1 MNRHSILFK
10 LNILFAI
17 ALLATVIAAFSIG
30 LHTVK
35 KDNMA
40 LLFKSRLIMKE
51 IRTSGKVPVFLLKEF
66 HFKEVRGE
74 TKKEIL
80 KEGRVRTFLPNP
92 MQEKT
97 KNRVILTY
105 QGHKYLYLNLKGIKS
120 VLLEDEQTF
129 MDRFFTPTLVFV
141 GIIALLIFMYV
152 LLRRSL
158 VPLKRLE
165 EDIVKYGEGNLK
177 EYTYLPKKDEISLAS
192 NAFYRSV
199 EKVKRLT
206 DSRQLF
212 IRNLFH
218 ELNTPV
224 TKGKI
229 LAEIVE
235 EPKIQKMLDSIF
247 TRLSTLLKELA
258 KVEKVTSENYTV
270 SIKPV
275 RIIELIDEASDL
287 LYLDDNI
294 KTNVTNE
301 MIEVD
306 FSSMS
311 IVFKNLIDNALKY
324 GDDLEIIYND
334 HTISFVSDGE
344 ALKEDFSTYIEAFS
358 KGIESNSEKGFGLG
372 LYIVNEIIAKHKMLF
387 HYEHNKKKNRFII
400 DFKKQS
406 LAPES
411 VFET

>member
-17 ALLATVIAAFSIG
+17 AFLATVIAAFSIA
-30 LHTVK
+30 LHSIK

-40 LLFKSRLIMKE
+40 LLFKSRLIVKE
-51 IRTSGKVPVFLLKEF
+51 MRISGKVPVSLLEEF
-66 HFKEVRGE
+66 HFKEEAGE
-74 TKKEIL
+74 RKKEVL
-80 KEGRVRTFLPNP
+80 KEGKVRKFLVNR
-92 MQEKT
+92 MQQKM
-97 KNRVILTY
+97 KNRAIITYKGHRYLHLKVKDMHGIL
-105 QGHKYLYLNLKGIKS
+105 LK
-120 VLLEDEQTF
+120 DEQTF
-129 MDRFFTPTLVFV
+129 MGRFFTLILVFM
-141 GIIALLIFMYV
+141 GIITLLILMYV

-158 VPLKRLE
+158 TPLKKLE
-165 EDIVKYGEGNLK
+165 EDIVKYGEGTLT
-177 EYTYLPKKDEISLAS
+177 EYSYLSKKDEISLAS
-192 NAFYRSV
+192 NAFYHSI

-206 DSRQLF
+206 DSRKLF

-235 EPKIQKMLDSIF
+235 EPKTQKMLDSIF
-247 TRLSTLLKELA
+247 TRLSSLLKELA
-258 KVEKVTSENYTV
+258 KMEEITSENYII

-287 LYLDDNI
+287 LYLDDKI

-301 MIEVD
+301 MIEAD

-324 GDDLEIIYND
+324 GKNLKIIYSNNS
-334 HTISFVSDGE
+334 ISFVSDGE
-344 ALKEDFSTYIEAFS
+344 ALKENFSSYTEAFS
-358 KGIESNSEKGFGLG
+358 KGKEPNSEKGFGLG
-372 LYIVNEIIAKHKMLF
+372 LYIVNEIIHKHKMHF
-387 HYEHNKKKNRFII
+387 NYEYKNGKNRFIVY
-400 DFKKQS
+400 FK
-406 LAPES
+406 
-411 VFET
+411 TY

>member
-10 LNILFAI
+10 LNILFTI
-17 ALLATVIAAFSIG
+17 ALVATVIAAISIG
-30 LHTVK
+30 LHSVK

-51 IRTSGKVPVFLLKEF
+51 MQSLNNVPDFLLKEF
-66 HFKEVRGE
+66 YFKEVKGE
-74 TKKEIL
+74 TKKEVL
-80 KEGRVRTFLPNP
+80 KNARVQNFLFNP
-92 MQEKT
+92 MQEKIQ
-97 KNRVILTY
+97 NRKMLTY
-105 QGHKYLYLNLKGIKS
+105 KGHKYLHLDLKGRYNI
-120 VLLEDEQTF
+120 LLQDEQTF
-129 MDRFFTPTLVFV
+129 MDRFFTPFLVLV

-158 VPLKRLE
+158 IPLKRLE

-177 EYTYLPKKDEISLAS
+177 EYAYRDKKDEISLAS
-192 NAFYRSV
+192 NTFYRSV

-235 EPKIQKMLDSIF
+235 EPKTQKMLDSIF
-247 TRLSTLLKELA
+247 TRLSSLLKELA
-258 KVEKVTSENYTV
+258 QMEQITSDSYSV
-270 SIKPV
+270 CVKPV

-287 LYLDDNI
+287 LYLDDKI

-301 MIEVD
+301 MMEAD

-324 GDDLEIIYND
+324 GDNLEIVYSD
-334 HTISFVSDGE
+334 KSISFLSDGE
-344 ALKEDFSTYIEAFS
+344 ALQEDFTTYTQAFS
-358 KGIESNSEKGFGLG
+358 KGKEPNSEKGFGLG
-372 LYIVNEIIAKHKMLF
+372 LYIVNEIIHKHKMRF
-387 HYEHNKKKNRFII
+387 IYERKNENNIFII
-400 DFKKQS
+400 D
-406 LAPES
+406 L
-411 VFET
+411 TNNL

>member
-10 LNILFAI
+10 LNILFIIAFLATIIASFSI
-17 ALLATVIAAFSIG
+17 AL
-30 LHTVK
+30 HNVK

-40 LLFKSRLIMKE
+40 LLFKSRLIVKE
-51 IRTSGKVPVFLLKEF
+51 IRTSGEVPKALLKEF
-66 HFKEVRGE
+66 HLKEVRGTNKQE
-74 TKKEIL
+74 VL
-80 KEGRVRTFLPNP
+80 KEG
-92 MQEKT
+92 
-97 KNRVILTY
+97 KNRNILLSPLRKKMKNRAIITY
-105 QGHKYLYLNLKGIKS
+105 KGHRYLHLKIKGRHNI
-120 VLLEDEQTF
+120 LLKDEQTF
-129 MDRFFTPTLVFV
+129 MSRFLPLILVFT
-141 GIIALLIFMYV
+141 GIITLLIVMYV

-158 VPLKRLE
+158 TPLKKLE
-165 EDIVKYGEGNLK
+165 EDIVKYGEGTLT
-177 EYTYLPKKDEISLAS
+177 EYHYSSKKDEISLAS
-192 NAFYRSV
+192 NAFYHSI

-235 EPKIQKMLDSIF
+235 EPKTQKMMDSIF

-258 KVEKVTSENYTV
+258 KMEQITSENYTL

-275 RIIELIDEASDL
+275 RIIELIDEARDL
-287 LYLDDNI
+287 LYIDETL

-301 MIEVD
+301 MIEAD
-306 FSSMS
+306 FSAMS

-324 GDDLEIIYND
+324 GDDLEIIYSNNN
-334 HTISFVSDGE
+334 ICFESDGE
-344 ALKEDFSTYIEAFS
+344 ALKENFSTYTEAFS

-372 LYIVNEIIAKHKMLF
+372 LYIVNEIIRKHKMLF
-387 HYEHNKKKNRFII
+387 RYEHIKHKNRFII
-400 DFKKQS
+400 DFQTN
-406 LAPES
+406 
-411 VFET
+411 FI

>member
-10 LNILFAI
+10 LNILFII
-17 ALLATVIAAFSIG
+17 AFLATIIAAFSIA
-30 LHTVK
+30 LHNVK
-35 KDNMA
+35 KDNLS
-40 LLFKSRLIMKE
+40 LLFKSRLIVKE
-51 IRTSGKVPVFLLKEF
+51 MHTSGKVPVSLLDEF

-74 TKKEIL
+74 RKREVL
-80 KEGRVRTFLPNP
+80 KEGKVRKFLINP
-92 MQEKT
+92 MQGKMKSRAIIT
-97 KNRVILTY
+97 YKGHRYLHLKDKGMQGIL
-105 QGHKYLYLNLKGIKS
+105 LK
-120 VLLEDEQTF
+120 DERTF
-129 MDRFFTPTLVFV
+129 IGRFLTLILVFI
-141 GIIALLIFMYV
+141 GSITLLILMYV

-158 VPLKRLE
+158 TPLKKLE
-165 EDIVKYGEGNLK
+165 EDIVKYGEGTLT
-177 EYTYLPKKDEISLAS
+177 EYTYLSKKDEISLAS

-235 EPKIQKMLDSIF
+235 EPKTQKMLDSIF

-258 KVEKVTSENYTV
+258 KMEQITSENYSL
-270 SIKPV
+270 SIKLV
-275 RIIELIDEASDL
+275 RIIELIDEARDL
-287 LYLDDNI
+287 LYLDESI

-324 GDDLEIIYND
+324 GDDLEIVYSD
-334 HTISFVSDGE
+334 GTISFVSGGE
-344 ALKEDFSTYIEAFS
+344 ALKEDFTSYTEAFS
-358 KGIESNSEKGFGLG
+358 KGEDPNSEKGFGLG
-372 LYIVNEIIAKHKMLF
+372 LYIVNEIVHKHKMHF
-387 HYEHNKKKNRFII
+387 NYEYQNRKNRFII
-400 DFKKQS
+400 DFKQ
-406 LAPES
+406 
-411 VFET
+411 